1 MYKTNNDIFFK
12 TKKKLEQKGA
22 LFTYEQFDTNPLEAI
37 SLKSYGP
44 EYYGADYMNQ
54 SYKSSP
60 INQSIDF

>member
-1 MYKTNNDIFFK
+1 M
-12 TKKKLEQKGA
+12 EQKGA

-44 EYYGADYMNQ
+44 KYYGADYMNQ